1 MRCGWL
7 FVDEVAS
14 SITVAR
20 SRGRDERGVIAQE
33 VSYLREGRISH
44 TDAVLADED
53 IVAVVYEG
61 WRNDISR
68 AAAVA
73 DPMLRSVRLRDNER
87 ARIFYSKLFRR
98 GTETYA

>member
-61 WRNDISR
+61 LAKRHLKSR
-68 AAAVA
+68 SRGGPDATVGAT
-73 DPMLRSVRLRDNER
+73 
-87 ARIFYSKLFRR
+87 ARQ
-98 GTETYA
+98 